1 MPGDDTN
8 SRTPKLRR
16 CSFCGKT
23 SDQVRRMVAGPNAQ
37 ICNECILLCQEIIND
52 DFSAVHDED
61 FVGAFHRRDALR
73 NDDFRGIG
81 NFFRKRLSDQS
92 IRLGIDRRSRIVENE
107 HFGFSQKGA
116 GDTEPL
122 LLTAGY
128 VGSSLFD
135 IRIVAVGERAN
146 EFICLS

>member
-1 MPGDDTN
+1 MCFLVFGRFSLGLLLVDFAVN
-8 SRTPKLRR
+8 LARLHE
-16 CSFCGKT
+16 FF
-23 SDQVRRMVAGPNAQ
+23 VRAGS
-37 ICNECILLCQEIIND
+37 D

>member
-52 DFSAVHDED
+52 DFSAVHDSVSGSEMVEIPAQINAQSPIELS
-61 FVGAFHRRDALR
+61 VGQ
-73 NDDFRGIG
+73 IMTEV
-81 NFFRKRLSDQS
+81 
-92 IRLGIDRRSRIVENE
+92 ILGS
-107 HFGFSQKGA
+107 
-116 GDTEPL
+116 
-122 LLTAGY
+122 
-128 VGSSLFD
+128 
-135 IRIVAVGERAN
+135 
-146 EFICLS
+146 